1 MRAFTFPFCFPLQS
15 EDHMPEVE
23 EAMSAQCADRLQQ
36 EACKE
41 LFKDCTK

>member
-1 MRAFTFPFCFPLQS
+1 
-15 EDHMPEVE
+15 MPEVE

-36 EACKE
+36 EPCKE